1 MKVGV
6 VFDELFLAHDPGHG
20 HPERRERVEV
30 LRGIVSGPKAV
41 PGLVTTPSRPAE
53 RKDLERVH
61 EADHVDLIE
70 ATASRAHVQLDGDT
84 STSAGSAEAA
94 LLAAGAGLLLL
105 DRIADR
111 EIDTG
116 FAFVRPPGHHAEWD
130 RAMGFCLYNNVAVLA
145 AYARQVHHKHRVM
158 IVDWDVHH
166 GNGTQ
171 HMFEEDPSVLYL
183 STHRY
188 PFYPG
193 TGAFQECGK
202 GEGRFTTVNV
212 PLPGGV
218 GDVEYLAAFH
228 HVVRPVVQAYRP
240 DLMIV
245 SAGFDPHERD
255 PLGGMG
261 VTAPAFAEMAAVLAH
276 AAGDLDAPTVL
287 VLEGGYDLHGLDES
301 VRAVLARLQGE
312 EAPAAPAAGPSRIQ
326 PILDAVLATHEHFH
340 PLAHGLR

>member
-6 VFDELFLAHDPGHG
+6 VYDDLFLAHDPGYG

-30 LRGIVSGPKAV
+30 LAGIVRGPRAV
-41 PGLVTTPSRPAE
+41 SELIVTPSRRAE

-61 EADHVDLIE
+61 ERDHVDLIE
-70 ATASRAHVQLDGDT
+70 ATARRESVQLDGDT
-84 STSAGSAEAA
+84 ATSSGSAEAA
-94 LLAAGAGLLLL
+94 MLAAGAGLHLL
-105 DRIADR
+105 DRIADH

-145 AYARQVHHKHRVM
+145 AYARVVHHRHRVM

-193 TGAFQECGK
+193 TGALHERGK
-202 GEGRFTTVNV
+202 GEGLFTTVNV
-212 PLPGGV
+212 PMPGGA
-218 GDVEYLAAFH
+218 GDAEYLAAFH
-228 HVVRPVVQAYRP
+228 EVVRPVVEAYRP

-245 SAGFDPHERD
+245 SAGFDPHEND
-255 PLGGMG
+255 PLGGMH
-261 VTAPAFAEMAAVLAH
+261 VTAPTFGEMGALLTH
-276 AAGDLDAPTVL
+276 AASDLGAPTVF
-287 VLEGGYDLHGLDES
+287 VLEGGYDLDGLDQS
-301 VRAVLARLQGE
+301 VRAVLDRLKTE
-312 EAPAAPAAGPSRIQ
+312 TPPAAAPEHSRLT
-326 PILDAVLATHEHFH
+326 PILDAVKHAHEHFQ
-340 PLAHGLR
+340 PLAHAHR